1 MFFFV
6 KAPFYI
12 FLLMNS
18 IAIMT
23 FLIEVLIEKMD
34 DKLKR
39 EKSGFT
45 AFENTNKIKY
55 QNKPYL
61 NAVK

>member
-1 MFFFV
+1 
-6 KAPFYI
+6 
-12 FLLMNS
+12 MNS

-23 FLIEVLIEKMD
+23 FLVEVLIEKMD
-34 DKLKR
+34 NKLKR

-45 AFENTNKIKY
+45 AFENTNQMLY

-61 NAVK
+61 VTVK

>member
-1 MFFFV
+1 M

-18 IAIMT
+18 IAIMM
-23 FLIEVLIEKMD
+23 FLVEVLIEKMD
-34 DKLKR
+34 NKLKR

-45 AFENTNKIKY
+45 AFENTNQMLY

-61 NAVK
+61 VTVK

>member
-1 MFFFV
+1 M

-23 FLIEVLIEKMD
+23 FMVEVLIEKMD
-34 DKLKR
+34 NKLKR

-45 AFENTNKIKY
+45 TFQNTNQMLY

-61 NAVK
+61 VTVK